1 MKNLSKLNGKR
12 YHKSVVPK
20 RRRSR
25 MLIAALT
32 ALMIPTSLLTAASIM
47 SNAAEG
53 DYLNVQNYI
62 AQNVNKGLTGDIEKT
77 DEFVENNPMSR
88 MVALMSTGEDL
99 ESIANSNDQ
108 LVATDHQIIVKY
120 TYIDASTIDDD
131 TYGVFDLD
139 EAANGNEDNLL
150 NYIVSQSYGYATLY
164 DTTGD
169 YYVAFVA
176 PSLMNHADKIINS
189 YIAKNNDHGEM
200 IEKAEYDEN
209 SGLVYVPKDYIDID
223 NGAQIQLLVS
233 HQFVETTRSVD
244 VYVDNKI
251 NADHV
256 IDTKAVDSD
265 PADISV
271 AVPLIDEQY
280 ADQYSILD
288 FDVYVNDSQQPLK
301 ASEYAYD
308 HETGMLSVSG
318 SSMSMLSIRIEVVD
332 DMTNAEAL
340 EKAVAYFN
348 EKDVPFEFADD
359 DENGVSD
366 DEATES
372 DDSGNTA
379 KSAGDYSVSTFAHG
393 WEEAPNT
400 AGEGDDK
407 SWTNGWNALPNV
419 TLKDPKWGSVSLG
432 FNVSYSE
439 QAKHLSLSNDWG
451 NQTLNE
457 IRDAAKKMF
466 PYTYVPGNN
475 RGEGGGVNIIGTG
488 ADTEFYAVIRENK
501 PLNNY
506 SHDTACAQRIDPANS
521 PRYCSFVVSLP
532 QNSGDTMY
540 NDTSQSWVCEL
551 GNSLQQG
558 NPEIFKHSNG
568 AWMVPVVPTM
578 CSHVQQPIGTFVQN
592 NFTAATCPMKLVV
605 MVKRSDYI
613 VFGLV
618 TGGVPGSVAGDAR
631 YKQSGAAMFKVNIAP
646 QQTGGLKLQKE
657 STSGKTNC
665 FDGARYNV
673 YDEDGNYVGTIETG
687 PDGSG
692 QIDGLPADKY
702 YWVHE
707 TTAPDGFEIDYSHG
721 LAAPPWYDSKKDVFS
736 WWKEGDTGW
745 YHPYCPPNDYGIIGL
760 NGALTVREDESDTPY
775 LQKYDKSSNSV
786 IRMSG
791 FVFDIYDADT
801 DEVVMDNVATDSD
814 GKIDLSELEPGNYY
828 AMEVSVPDG
837 SGYTAD
843 TTTKESFEI
852 TEDSN
857 GVVVKFYN
865 EKEEEKHQYLQV
877 VKYDATT
884 GQIARQEGFEF
895 EVEGPSGS
903 LGTFTT
909 DSTGIAYV
917 GEVDPGTYTAT
928 EVAVPSSGNWILNS
942 TPESETVPEGG
953 GGTIS
958 IKIYNDRQQ
967 FGGICVVKG
976 SMVPDMT
983 SDNANYLLAGAE
995 FGIYSDSACTNLVE
1009 KLVTGEDGTAYTDID
1024 RFEEGETY
1032 YVKEIKSPQGFTVD
1046 HTPYMVTI
1054 VGGTYVIPNG
1064 NGIINIPRYGEPPA
1078 LQKIDSEKEKNEPQG
1093 NASLAGAE
1101 FTWTYTDG
1109 ASKTVTWI
1117 TVTDEDGYT
1126 TLDSAHLK
1134 PGSPNLWTY
1143 NGKTVLPIG
1152 KLTAQETKTP
1162 EGYNINGEKFEWE
1175 IKDNGSLD
1183 DPLIPLTG
1191 DELCPDVPEDV
1202 IKGGLSLKKLDD
1214 ELDEYTSQGDGDIT
1228 EVRFQLFNRSTHSV
1242 IVNGKE
1248 FAKDA
1253 EITEYSPITL
1263 GADGIF
1269 TIPNN
1274 TLPYGDYELIES
1286 TTPTGYHGAASIT
1299 VQIRESKVYGP
1310 EDVTFRNKIIRGKV
1324 EMPKVDTELS
1334 TYDGEETK
1342 TGNPQGDAT
1351 VVGAEFTIKNVSK
1364 NPVLVDGPDGKR
1376 LYAVGEDCL
1385 VITTGSDGWARSAED
1400 ALPYGTYELRETKAP
1415 EGYNGTDE
1423 VWRFTIRTEDQ
1434 LASPANVEERID
1446 NIPIRGGVRMPKVD
1460 AALVRQPGYETVEG
1474 QATGD
1479 ATLDGAEFEIYN
1491 ISKSHVRVGGVLYE
1505 PGERIMTIPDANRT
1519 DKYYDTI
1526 ITVGGIA
1533 KTTDDALPYGTY
1545 EMKESKAPEGYEKS
1559 SETYTFSI
1567 ETEGQMCGPGVDD
1580 VEDKFDDVPSSW
1592 QPGGDK
1598 RDKEL
1603 SQLSEDD
1610 AEQPAGADDV
1620 DDANANENASEEDTS
1635 DDATASAEAT
1645 DESETVTTDGVT
1657 ITDPS
1662 VSINDIGL
1670 DKNPQTNA
1678 QGDATLEGAE
1688 FYLMNRSKNM
1698 VVVGGEVYQ
1707 PDERILTIP
1716 QPDGGYDDVVTSD
1729 ATGTIAFGEEG
1740 LPYGTYELG
1749 EETAP
1754 RGYNL
1759 SDDTYIIELHGKSS
1773 GKAISSEEAIA
1784 SGKATNDEVI
1794 GSSKADDAI
1803 DDTAIHGGLSV
1814 QKVDK
1819 ETGRGDTIVTNEG
1832 ENVDDIDYAANVPAD
1847 AVDGESSDDT
1857 ASDDESSE
1865 NEDTD
1870 VSDVDVKTAA
1880 KSDDDTGNDGSGDN
1894 SGDSVVLGDD
1904 VSDGSGS
1911 ASDTDVDLNAF
1922 HRATLAGTMFE
1933 IRNASDKA
1941 VIVDGKLYQVDQVVK
1956 TITTNAQGYAA
1967 TEPTALPFGTYD
1979 VYEVGAPNGYI
1990 SSADSYGNADGVD
2003 DVREKTY
2010 VQTVEIREQGVIVP
2024 CARPFANQIKRGD
2037 ITFQKIDDDGN
2048 VMPHVA
2054 FRVTSK
2060 TTGESHII
2068 VTDEN
2073 GVYNSSSSVI
2083 PHSQNT
2089 NANDDAF
2096 DADGN
2101 VDDDAL
2107 VHDAGT
2113 WFYGKA
2119 DGKPF
2124 YTDDQYTLPNYN
2136 DRFGASYV
2144 DDSADTDADNN
2155 AVDGDVDGTTDGA
2168 DNVSDTTTDTDD
2180 ATNENDGAL
2189 VLGDDVEG
2197 GSGSMGSGSG
2207 TPAIVNPVYT
2217 VTDDEGAS
2225 TDVTIGYVATDEN
2238 GSFENNSV
2246 VFNADGS
2253 ITIVYDKTI
2262 VDMNTGERRSSTSYE
2277 TYAEG
2282 NWSVKVAATNG
2293 LIESEDGYVDA
2304 DGDGEYDIVDN
2315 EYAYTDKWQFPMSV
2329 VDDNLGAFPYDE
2341 YVFEELPSEATYGHN
2356 LVVFEATIERHNY
2369 LLNLGPITDNI
2380 IDIYTTATDQSDGDH
2395 ILTTDEKVTI
2405 VDTVEYTNLNTD
2417 REYTMTGTLMDYE
2430 TGEPMLDGNGNPI
2443 TSSVTFKPESPNG
2456 SIDVVFE
2463 LDATQLGG
2471 VQTVVF
2477 EDLYWNN
2484 IHIASHADIEDKNQL
2499 VEFHPE
2505 IGTVAVGDQT
2515 NDHFVYDDGSVII
2528 VDTVHYKGVVPGREF
2543 IVHGILMDKN
2553 TGDALI
2559 DANGNTVE
2567 NSVIFTPETSE
2578 GDVEVLF
2585 EFDATNLAGLDVVV
2599 FENLYHIDT
2608 VTNRQPDDNG
2618 DENQAPVG
2626 DVPTKQ
2632 RLVATHAD
2640 INDESQTVNVR
2651 ASGLASDQIMTPLV
2665 QTGAMVGAG
2674 LLGVAAIGGAVTYVV
2689 KRKRNGR

>member
-1 MKNLSKLNGKR
+1 MLRNDKQSRCSHLREQIKLFRNKSRKNYKRLTYKSPALIFLPCILLLVIVSSVFGVIQSETKAADRRPWTEALGVDLNTFVSNLEAHR
-12 YHKSVVPK
+12 Y
-20 RRRSR
+20 
-25 MLIAALT
+25 
-32 ALMIPTSLLTAASIM
+32 
-47 SNAAEG
+47 
-53 DYLNVQNYI
+53 DYLNTPYDTSWSSGDTAATIGQTRYGGPGRGMDCSSFLAFALNREAGVPFSTWKNYDPNYLTWPQWFTNTNGVYAPSTEYWVKWARDNNLDYEEFRSIDAMVNSGRLRKGDLVFISADPNYSQNEGSGAQTHALIAWCTPDDTNRAFHETIIEIAAGNVEGRYCQISDFVGKTGANYI
-62 AQNVNKGLTGDIEKT
+62 FVIHGEKKG
-77 DEFVENNPMSR
+77 
-88 MVALMSTGEDL
+88 DL
-99 ESIANSNDQ
+99 ELQKIYQKEKQLTDKYGGNWAPGGDQGGNTSYSLKGAVYSIW
-108 LVATDHQIIVKY
+108 
-120 TYIDASTIDDD
+120 
-131 TYGVFDLD
+131 
-139 EAANGNEDNLL
+139 
-150 NYIVSQSYGYATLY
+150 
-164 DTTGD
+164 
-169 YYVAFVA
+169 
-176 PSLMNHADKIINS
+176 
-189 YIAKNNDHGEM
+189 
-200 IEKAEYDEN
+200 KAEEW
-209 SGLVYVPKDYIDID
+209 G
-223 NGAQIQLLVS
+223 
-233 HQFVETTRSVD
+233 
-244 VYVDNKI
+244 
-251 NADHV
+251 
-256 IDTKAVDSD
+256 DS
-265 PADISV
+265 
-271 AVPLIDEQY
+271 
-280 ADQYSILD
+280 
-288 FDVYVNDSQQPLK
+288 
-301 ASEYAYD
+301 
-308 HETGMLSVSG
+308 
-318 SSMSMLSIRIEVVD
+318 
-332 DMTNAEAL
+332 
-340 EKAVAYFN
+340 
-348 EKDVPFEFADD
+348 
-359 DENGVSD
+359 
-366 DEATES
+366 
-372 DDSGNTA
+372 
-379 KSAGDYSVSTFAHG
+379 
-393 WEEAPNT
+393 
-400 AGEGDDK
+400 AGEGMANK
-407 SWTNGWNALPNV
+407 LITNENGYAITRDLPEGW
-419 TLKDPKWGSVSLG
+419 
-432 FNVSYSE
+432 
-439 QAKHLSLSNDWG
+439 
-451 NQTLNE
+451 
-457 IRDAAKKMF
+457 
-466 PYTYVPGNN
+466 
-475 RGEGGGVNIIGTG
+475 
-488 ADTEFYAVIRENK
+488 
-501 PLNNY
+501 
-506 SHDTACAQRIDPANS
+506 
-521 PRYCSFVVSLP
+521 
-532 QNSGDTMY
+532 
-540 NDTSQSWVCEL
+540 
-551 GNSLQQG
+551 
-558 NPEIFKHSNG
+558 
-568 AWMVPVVPTM
+568 
-578 CSHVQQPIGTFVQN
+578 
-592 NFTAATCPMKLVV
+592 
-605 MVKRSDYI
+605 
-613 VFGLV
+613 
-618 TGGVPGSVAGDAR
+618 
-631 YKQSGAAMFKVNIAP
+631 
-646 QQTGGLKLQKE
+646 
-657 STSGKTNC
+657 
-665 FDGARYNV
+665 
-673 YDEDGNYVGTIETG
+673 
-687 PDGSG
+687 
-692 QIDGLPADKY
+692 Y
-702 YWVHE
+702 YVHE
-707 TTAPDGFEIDYSHG
+707 TEPSPGCLLYTGGH
-721 LAAPPWYDSKKDVFS
+721 DSGSGPLPASMKPKINSNGKWGHIINDNG
-736 WWKEGDTGW
+736 WWKCWVEADDVRRVNDGKTAENGYDT
-745 YHPYCPPNDYGIIGL
+745 PASDAVP
-760 NGALTVREDESDTPY
+760 EDTTIPDTPY
-775 LQKYDKSSNSV
+775 LQKVDADTKRPV
-786 IRMSG
+786 AQSG
-791 FVFDIYDADT
+791 FVFDIYKSDGT
-801 DEVVMDNVATDSD
+801 LVMDNATTDSSGLISLED
-814 GKIDLSELEPGNYY
+814 LEPGDYY
-828 AMEVSVPDG
+828 AMEVEVPDG
-837 SGYTAD
+837 CGYELD
-843 TTTKESFEI
+843 STTKEEFTI
-852 TEDSN
+852 TENSS
-857 GVVVKFYN
+857 GVVVEFENKP
-865 EKEEEKHQYLQV
+865 ETVEEDQYIRV
-877 VKYDATT
+877 AKYDMTT
-884 GQIARQEGFEF
+884 GSIAQQSGFVF
-895 EVEGPSGS
+895 QVTGPGGFNET
-903 LGTFTT
+903 LTT
-909 DSTGIAYV
+909 NSNGYTDWV
-917 GEVDPGTYTAT
+917 KVDEPGEYTAKET
-928 EVAVPSSGNWILNS
+928 AVPSTGNWIKNTATAS
-942 TPESETVPEGG
+942 GTVVEGG
-953 GGTIS
+953 STQITI
-958 IKIYNDRQQ
+958 KFYNDRQQ
-967 FGGICVVKG
+967 FGGISVEKV
-976 SMVPDMT
+976 SAIPDMT
-983 SDNANYLLAGAE
+983 NGHSSYSLAGAE
-995 FGIYSDSACTNLVE
+995 FGIYDNSACSGAPVQ
-1009 KLVTGEDGTAYTDID
+1009 KLTTGSDGTAATDIEA
-1024 RFEEGETY
+1024 FEDGEQY
-1032 YVKEIKSPQGFTVD
+1032 WVKEITPPKGFTLN
-1046 HTPYMVTI
+1046 TTIYPVTI
-1054 VGGTYVIPNG
+1054 VAGTLQPAGGSGGVP
-1064 NGIINIPRYGEPPA
+1064 NIPRYGYPPE
-1078 LQKIDSEKEKNEPQG
+1078 LQKLDSEKNSNEPQG
-1093 NASLAGAE
+1093 NATLAGAE
-1101 FTWTYTDG
+1101 FTWKFTGGGKSHTWVTTTD
-1109 ASKTVTWI
+1109 A
-1117 TVTDEDGYT
+1117 DGYT

-1134 PGSPNLWTY
+1134 TGSDQLWVY
-1143 NGKTVLPIG
+1143 NGKVVLPIG
-1152 KLTAQETKTP
+1152 HLTVQETKAP
-1162 EGYNINGEKFEWE
+1162 DGYTVNGEVFEWDL
-1175 IKDNGSLD
+1175 IDTGSET
-1183 DPLIPLTG
+1183 DPIIPLTG
-1191 DELCPDVPEDV
+1191 AGQTVGVEVDVPEDV
-1202 IKGGLSLKKLDD
+1202 IKGGLSLKKVDD
-1214 ELDEYTSQGDGDIT
+1214 ELDEYTSQGDADIT

-1242 IVNGKE
+1242 IVNGTE
-1248 FAKDA
+1248 YAKDA

-1263 GADGIF
+1263 GADGTF

-1274 TLPYGDYELIES
+1274 TLPYGDYEIIES

-1310 EDVTFRNKIIRGKV
+1310 EDVTFRNKVIRGKV

-1364 NPVLVDGPDGKR
+1364 SPVLVDGPDGKR

-1415 EGYNGTDE
+1415 DGYNGTDE

-1446 NIPIRGGVRMPKVD
+1446 NTPIRGGVRMPKVD
-1460 AALVRQPGYETVEG
+1460 AALIRQPGYETVEG

-1545 EMKESKAPEGYEKS
+1545 EMKEAKAPEGYEKS

-1567 ETEGQMCGPGVDD
+1567 ETEGQMCGPDVDD
-1580 VEDKFDDVPSSW
+1580 VEDKFDDAPSSW

-1603 SQLSEDD
+1603 SKLSEDD
-1610 AEQPAGADDV
+1610 AAQPATADDV
-1620 DDANANENASEEDTS
+1620 DDANANENAGEDDTS

-1670 DKNPQTNA
+1670 DKNPLTNA

-1773 GKAISSEEAIA
+1773 GKAISSEEALA

-1803 DDTAIHGGLSV
+1803 DDTTIRGGLSV

-1819 ETGRGDTIVTNEG
+1819 ETGRGDSIVTNEG
-1832 ENVDDIDYAANVPAD
+1832 EIVDDIDYAANVP
-1847 AVDGESSDDT
+1847 T
-1857 ASDDESSE
+1857 
-1865 NEDTD
+1865 NEDDDKSTD
-1870 VSDVDVKTAA
+1870 TDTGDVDVKTAA
-1880 KSDDDTGNDGSGDN
+1880 KSDGDASNNDS
-1894 SGDSVVLGDD
+1894 SDSVVLGDD

-1941 VIVDGKLYQVDQVVK
+1941 VIVDGKLYQVGQVVK

-2003 DVREKTY
+2003 DDREKTY

-2037 ITFQKIDDDGN
+2037 ITFTKIDDDGN
-2048 VMPHVA
+2048 PMAHVA

-2119 DGKPF
+2119 DGKAF
-2124 YTDDQYTLPNYN
+2124 YTDEQYTLPNYN
-2136 DRFGASYV
+2136 DRFGTSYV
-2144 DDSADTDADNN
+2144 DDSVDTDADNN
-2155 AVDGDVDGTTDGA
+2155 AVDGDTADDA
-2168 DNVSDTTTDTDD
+2168 DNANETDTGTAD

-2189 VLGDDVEG
+2189 VLGDDVES

-2246 VFNADGS
+2246 VFNSDGS
-2253 ITIVYDKTI
+2253 LTVVYDKTI
-2262 VDMNTGERRSSTSYE
+2262 VDMNTGDRRSSTNYE

-2293 LIESEDGYVDA
+2293 LPESEDGYVDA

-2341 YVFEELPSEATYGHN
+2341 YVFEELPSDATYGRN

-2380 IDIYTTATDQSDGDH
+2380 IDIHTTATDQSDGDH

-2405 VDTVEYTNLNTD
+2405 VDAVEYTNLNTD

-2456 SIDVVFE
+2456 SIDIVFE

-2515 NDHFVYDDGSVII
+2515 NDHFVYDDGSVVI

-2567 NSVIFTPETSE
+2567 NSVVFTPDTSE
-2578 GDVEVLF
+2578 GDVEVRF

-2599 FENLYHIDT
+2599 FENLYRIDT

-2618 DENQAPVG
+2618 DENQAPVD

-2640 INDESQTVNVR
+2640 INDENQTVSVR
-2651 ASGLASDQIMTPLV
+2651 AGGLASDQIMTPLI
-2665 QTGAMVGAG
+2665 QTGAMVGTG